1 MVQPQPT
8 TPATRVYS
16 TLVSVMGLM
25 VICES
30 IYAVWLRPVDPQW
43 FLLAALTLISGAA
56 SVKLPA
62 VPASIS
68 ISEVFVFVA
77 ALLFGIPAATLIVAL
92 DALVLG
98 LRFPP
103 KIRLPGRV
111 LFNVSTTSLSCW
123 AGANV
128 FFAWAGVQPLFRQDV
143 QVPDLI
149 PPLIAFAVV
158 YFLLNSFLIATAIAL
173 AEHRNVYRV
182 WRGNFLWLSLNYFG
196 GASVAALLV
205 SYTKDLDVTHVAVI
219 VPLLLVLYFTFAASM
234 GRVADANRHLE
245 QLSRLYMSTIETLA
259 TAIDAKD
266 QITHGHIRRVQLY
279 AVGLARKLGVTEDKQ
294 IRAIEAASL
303 LHDMGKLAVPDYIL
317 NKPGPLTPAEYEKMK
332 LHASVGGDIL
342 SSIEFPYP
350 VVPIV
355 RHHHESWDGTGYPDG
370 IRGSD
375 IPIGARILSV
385 VDCFDALTSD
395 RPYRPKL
402 SDAAALDIILKRRG
416 KMYDPFVVDMF
427 VKVHKEFERHESR
440 PSPVPLYGLSAIT
453 EAAQPPGSASNA
465 SSARLD
471 EIAASSEEML
481 TLFEISRSLTG
492 TVNIDDAAG
501 VIARHLRRV
510 VPSTFCVFYVYDATA
525 DELVVAHAAGDTTGI
540 FTGLRIPLGQRL
552 TGWVA
557 ANRQTIVNSDPMLD
571 LGETARALQ
580 PPLRSSIATP
590 LLTADNLVGV
600 LSLYSSSRN
609 AFTDDHRRIIEAVA
623 RQVSNVIRS
632 ARDFERD
639 KGPALRDTLTGL
651 PNIDRLRQFAASL
664 TNAEGR
670 LEGSCSVLFIDV
682 DGLKDV
688 NRELGRAAGDRIL
701 AGIVEATRRTLR
713 GADLLFRYRSDEF
726 VVYLAQTD
734 PPTAAAIAS
743 RVQAAIR
750 ESELVDRSRGI
761 EISVSTGISSS
772 PEDTRL
778 FDDLVAQ
785 AKQRAVGGRTDVNAD
800 GPRGSVH

>member
-1 MVQPQPT
+1 
-8 TPATRVYS
+8 
-16 TLVSVMGLM
+16 
-25 VICES
+25 
-30 IYAVWLRPVDPQW
+30 
-43 FLLAALTLISGAA
+43 
-56 SVKLPA
+56 
-62 VPASIS
+62 
-68 ISEVFVFVA
+68 
-77 ALLFGIPAATLIVAL
+77 
-92 DALVLG
+92 
-98 LRFPP
+98 
-103 KIRLPGRV
+103 
-111 LFNVSTTSLSCW
+111 
-123 AGANV
+123 
-128 FFAWAGVQPLFRQDV
+128 
-143 QVPDLI
+143 
-149 PPLIAFAVV
+149 
-158 YFLLNSFLIATAIAL
+158 
-173 AEHRNVYRV
+173 
-182 WRGNFLWLSLNYFG
+182 
-196 GASVAALLV
+196 
-205 SYTKDLDVTHVAVI
+205 
-219 VPLLLVLYFTFAASM
+219 
-234 GRVADANRHLE
+234 
-245 QLSRLYMSTIETLA
+245 
-259 TAIDAKD
+259 
-266 QITHGHIRRVQLY
+266 
-279 AVGLARKLGVTEDKQ
+279 
-294 IRAIEAASL
+294 
-303 LHDMGKLAVPDYIL
+303 
-317 NKPGPLTPAEYEKMK
+317 
-332 LHASVGGDIL
+332 
-342 SSIEFPYP
+342 
-350 VVPIV
+350 
-355 RHHHESWDGTGYPDG
+355 
-370 IRGSD
+370 
-375 IPIGARILSV
+375 
-385 VDCFDALTSD
+385 
-395 RPYRPKL
+395 
-402 SDAAALDIILKRRG
+402 
-416 KMYDPFVVDMF
+416 
-427 VKVHKEFERHESR
+427 
-440 PSPVPLYGLSAIT
+440 
-453 EAAQPPGSASNA
+453 
-465 SSARLD
+465 
-471 EIAASSEEML
+471 
-481 TLFEISRSLTG
+481 
-492 TVNIDDAAG
+492 
-501 VIARHLRRV
+501 
-510 VPSTFCVFYVYDATA
+510 
-525 DELVVAHAAGDTTGI
+525 
-540 FTGLRIPLGQRL
+540 
-552 TGWVA
+552 
-557 ANRQTIVNSDPMLD
+557 MLD